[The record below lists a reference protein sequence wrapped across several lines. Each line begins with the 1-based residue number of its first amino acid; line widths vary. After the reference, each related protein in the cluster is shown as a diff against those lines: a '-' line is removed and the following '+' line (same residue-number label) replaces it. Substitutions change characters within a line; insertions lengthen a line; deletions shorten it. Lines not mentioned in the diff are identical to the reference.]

1 MNGKPAMNDFIV
13 NSMTNDAMG
22 NGDAT
27 ELAKRIADK
36 EVSSAEVVD
45 AAITRAEL
53 ANQKL
58 NAIVSSSFD
67 LACEKARQHVKSTET
82 NNTNKGAF
90 AAIPTF
96 VKDNTD
102 VKGLPTLFGSRAVAN
117 RPAKGNAEFTDQM
130 LSTGLTIIGKSTLPE
145 FGIPPTTESLA
156 HGATCNPW
164 NINHSSGGS
173 SGGSAALVAAGVVP
187 IAHGNDGGGSIRIP
201 AACCGLVGLKPTRN
215 RLVNMQGTDN
225 LPINVGHEGVI
236 TRSVRDTALFMA
248 EAEKHFRNNKLV
260 ELGHV
265 QSPGKKRLRIGL
277 ITGALKGISVQNDV
291 QRTLNETGLLCENLG
306 HRVEEVAFPF
316 EDQIADDFI
325 TYYSFLFF
333 SIHRFGKFVIGPGF
347 DSSKVEKLCAHL
359 SRNFVGNIGK
369 LPFAMRRL
377 KNTINITRQLHKHY
391 DVLLCPTLSSAAPK
405 NNYLLNQALP
415 ASTMVN
421 NMTNFAPFAALQ
433 NITGEP
439 AISLPMGTSDNQLPI
454 GMQFSASYGED
465 KILLEL
471 AYELE
476 EAKAWKHIHEQVAK
490 KKTRKTT
497 QKSIA

>member
-1 MNGKPAMNDFIV
+1 MSDFIV
-13 NSMTNDAMG
+13 SSMTSDAMG
-22 NGDAT
+22 DCDAT
-27 ELAKRIADK
+27 ELAKRVSNG
-36 EVSSAEVVD
+36 EVSAEEVLD

-53 ANQKL
+53 VNPKL
-58 NAIVSSSFD
+58 NAIATSAFD
-67 LACEKARQHVKSTET
+67 FAREKTRRDAQNQS
-82 NNTNKGAF
+82 NKGAF
-90 AAIPTF
+90 SGVPTF

-117 RPAKGNAEFTDQM
+117 RPAKGNGEFTDQM
-130 LSTGLTIIGKSTLPE
+130 LSTGLTVIGKSTLPE

-156 HGATCNPW
+156 QGATCNPW

-173 SGGSAALVAAGVVP
+173 SGGAAALVAAGVVP

-201 AACCGLVGLKPTRN
+201 AAACGLVGLKPTRN
-215 RLVNMQGTDN
+215 RLVNMHGTDN

-248 EAEKHFRNNKLV
+248 EAEKHFRNHKLV

-265 QSPGKKRLRIGL
+265 QEPGKKRLRIGL
-277 ITGALKGISVQNDV
+277 ITGALKGITVQNDV
-291 QRTLNETGLLCENLG
+291 QRTLNETGLLCESLG
-306 HRVEEVAFPF
+306 HSVEEVAFPF

-333 SIHRFGKFVIGPGF
+333 SIHRFGKLIIGPGF

-359 SRNFVGNIGK
+359 SRSFVGNIGK
-369 LPFAMRRL
+369 LPFAIKRL
-377 KNTINITRQLHKHY
+377 KNTINVTRELHKHY
-391 DVLLCPTLSSAAPK
+391 DVLLCPTLSSSAPK
-405 NNYLLNQALP
+405 NNYMLNQALP
-415 ASTMVN
+415 ASVMVK
-421 NMTNFAPFAALQ
+421 NMTDFAPFAALQ

-439 AISLPMGTSDNQLPI
+439 AISLPMGTSDNGLPI
-454 GMQFSASYGED
+454 GMQFSAGYGED

-476 EAKAWKHIHEQVAK
+476 EAKAWKHIHQMVA
-490 KKTRKTT
+490 TE
-497 QKSIA
+497 KSKGIKNASLA